1 MIINKHKSSV
11 LHNLYLLINRQL
23 EVIFTVKNLGNEF
36 LHRDLGLVVTIAT
49 KSGRSLLVISILRQR
64 FSQIAHHNDVE
75 NMITSQFD

>member
-1 MIINKHKSSV
+1 MS
-11 LHNLYLLINRQL
+11 REL

-49 KSGRSLLVISILRQR
+49 KSGWPPLVVFISRQR

-75 NMITSQFD
+75 NKITSQFD